1 MSPSRN
7 FAIFFLAFFVI
18 TEVKSTNPFSYA
30 TVQQCIDIGQYYNVA
45 ELKCSPCGD
54 CPGQELE
61 PCQEPTADGKKF
73 VD

>member
-1 MSPSRN
+1 MSPSRY

-30 TVQQCIDIGQYYNVA
+30 TVQQCIENIIEKEYYNVA
-45 ELKCSPCGD
+45 ELKCSRCGD
-54 CPGQELE
+54 N
-61 PCQEPTADGKKF
+61 QEPTADGKKF